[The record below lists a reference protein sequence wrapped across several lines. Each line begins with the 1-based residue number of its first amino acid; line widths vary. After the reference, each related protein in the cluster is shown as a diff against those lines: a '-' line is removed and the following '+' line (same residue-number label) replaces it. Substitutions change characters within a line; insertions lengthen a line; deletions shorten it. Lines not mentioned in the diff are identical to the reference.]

1 MENIKIGDL
10 FEGSN
15 GLFIVENVYIENN
28 KFWIELFH
36 IESGQHCHHVTYEHF
51 SYLLSLKK
59 VNWDYIRQA
68 TQEEYED
75 IRLECNRIADDNMIG
90 GFSRINF
97 IDYSNYIIKL
107 VEEFPQLVFKLQSF
121 GLSIDKK
128 EE

>member
-15 GLFIVENVYIENN
+15 GLFIITNTYLEKN
-28 KFWIELFH
+28 KFFISVLH
-36 IESGQHCHHVTYEHF
+36 IESGQEHHLDYNYF
-51 SYLLSLKK
+51 SKLLLKK

-75 IRLECNRIADDNMIG
+75 IRLECNRIADDDMIG

-107 VEEFPQLVFKLQSF
+107 VEEFPQLVFKLQNF
-121 GLSIDKK
+121 GLSIDKR
-128 EE
+128 EV